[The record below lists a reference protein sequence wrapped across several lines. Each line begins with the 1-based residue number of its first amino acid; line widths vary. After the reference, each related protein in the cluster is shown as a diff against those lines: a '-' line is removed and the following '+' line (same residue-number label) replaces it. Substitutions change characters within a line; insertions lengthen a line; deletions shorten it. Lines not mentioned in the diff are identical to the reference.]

1 MSAWST
7 YLECGDTPMTTSST
21 KHRLPLLWLVI
32 GAVFALA
39 IIVSVAMWPTGTVAS
54 NDVVG
59 VWVSDSRPGERQTTL
74 EFRPD
79 GTLEATNLPF
89 AYLSDGRVD
98 EEQPIL
104 TGSGTWS
111 LYVSSDGS
119 RQLLDLALPNPATE
133 VLTGAQMDVERTPFG
148 LSIYRYTM
156 DPDQSDSKLYFH
168 RDE

>member
-1 MSAWST
+1 
-7 YLECGDTPMTTSST
+7 MTTSTT

-32 GAVFALA
+32 GAVSALA
-39 IIVSVAMWPTGTVAS
+39 IIVSVAMWPKGIVAS

-59 VWVSDSRPGERQTTL
+59 VWVSDSRPGERKTTL

-89 AYLSDGRVD
+89 SYLSDGSLD
-98 EEQPIL
+98 QEQPIL
-104 TGSGTWS
+104 AGSGTWS
-111 LYVSSDGS
+111 LYVSSDRT
-119 RQLLDLALPNPATE
+119 RQILSLALPNPATK
-133 VLTGAQMDVERTPFG
+133 VLTGIQMDVERTPFG

-168 RDE
+168 RDD